1 MYTERPDHMKYNDWL
16 ASQVSSI
23 KSTLNGASNAMLIT
37 PFFTAANRD
46 QLLDHLDVFADDI
59 KAGAEELIRVAKL
72 VDVTFDHEASGR
84 KAIAAMLL
92 QNPSEEKVR
101 STFDRARGAIWMAL
115 DGMKARAKEEA
126 VIVEDVAKTAL
137 MMTNTLNNVVRGTQ
151 DFYRQVPA
159 SATEGFIFR

>member
-16 ASQVSSI
+16 AAQVSSV
-23 KSTLNGASNAMLIT
+23 KAALNGASNAMLVT
-37 PFFTAANRD
+37 PFFTAANRE
-46 QLLDHLDVFADDI
+46 QLLDQLDVFAGDI
-59 KAGAEELIRVAKL
+59 QAGAEALIRIAKL
-72 VDVTFDHEASGR
+72 EGVAFDHEASGR
-84 KAIAAMLL
+84 QAIAAMLL

-101 STFDRARGAIWMAL
+101 STFDRARGAVWTTL

-126 VIVEDVAKTAL
+126 IIVEDVAKAAL